1 MKWEGIVLKKFY
13 AFVLMFAFVFV
24 LAACNGEDGEGQEAS
39 GETSGGGD
47 DVEVYKIGAIY
58 SKTGPNNPLGEP
70 EWNTTEL
77 LVEEINAAGGIN
89 GVPLE
94 VILADD
100 ESTQEKAAQ
109 EMNRLIHDEEVLAVL
124 GSSGSTESLAM
135 KGIAMEEQ
143 VPLVSAAASIQV
155 VEPVEESTWVF
166 KTPQNDVHAVENIYM
181 YLEEEG
187 IEKIGILTDSN
198 AYGESGRQQLEA
210 MAGEYGIEI
219 VAKEVYN
226 MEDADMSTQLTKINS
241 SGAEALITW
250 GTNPGPATIAV
261 NMKDLGMEIPHVS
274 SHGVANQAFID
285 LAQDAAEG
293 VVIPTGRLLFPT
305 EIPEDDPHYEIIS
318 NFYEKYTNKYD
329 SEPTNFASY
338 GYDNLML
345 VIDALEA
352 GATDR
357 EAIRDHLEN
366 NITNWVGTTGTF
378 NMSPDDHNGLDTDSL
393 VMAHVKDGKW
403 QFLK

>member
-13 AFVLMFAFVFV
+13 AFVLMIAFVFV

-210 MAGEYGIEI
+210 MAEEYSIEI

-357 EAIRDHLEN
+357 EAIREHLEN
-366 NITNWVGTTGTF
+366 NITDWVGTTGTF
-378 NMSPDDHNGLDTDSL
+378 NMSPEDHNGLDTDSL
-393 VMAHVKDGKW
+393 VMAYVKDGKW

>member
-1 MKWEGIVLKKFY
+1 MRKLYTIILLLAF
-13 AFVLMFAFVFV
+13 AFVLS
-24 LAACNGEDGEGQEAS
+24 ACSGEGGGGEQ
-39 GETSGGGD
+39 ETSGSENSD

-77 LVEEINAAGGIN
+77 LVEEINANGGIN
-89 GVPLE
+89 GVPIE

-100 ESTQEKAAQ
+100 ESTQEKAVQ
-109 EMNRLIHDEEVLAVL
+109 EMNRLIHDEEVLAIL

-135 KGIAMEEQ
+135 KGIAMEQE
-143 VPLVSAAASIQV
+143 VPMVSAAASIQV

-166 KTPQNDVHAVENIYM
+166 KTPQNDVHAVEKIYM
-181 YLEEEG
+181 YLEEQG
-187 IEKIGILTDSN
+187 IKKIGILTDSN
-198 AYGESGRQQLEA
+198 AYGESGRENLEL
-210 MAGEYGIEI
+210 MAEEYGIEI
-219 VAKEVYN
+219 VSKEVYN
-226 MEDADMSTQLTKINS
+226 MEDADMTTQLTKIES
-241 SGAEALITW
+241 SGAEALVTW

-261 NMKDLGMEIPHVS
+261 NMKDLGMDIPHIS
-274 SHGVANQAFID
+274 SHGIANQAFID

-293 VVIPTGRLLFPT
+293 VVIPTGRLLFPDQ
-305 EIPEDDPHYEIIS
+305 IPEDDPHYEIIS
-318 NFYEKYTNKYD
+318 EFHEKYTEKYG

-345 VIDALEA
+345 VVDALKA

-366 NITNWVGTTGTF
+366 NIKDWVGATGTF
-378 NMSPDDHNGLDTDSL
+378 NMSPEDHNGLDTDSL

-403 QFLK
+403 EFLSE

>member
-1 MKWEGIVLKKFY
+1 
-13 AFVLMFAFVFV
+13 
-24 LAACNGEDGEGQEAS
+24 
-39 GETSGGGD
+39 
-47 DVEVYKIGAIY
+47 
-58 SKTGPNNPLGEP
+58 
-70 EWNTTEL
+70 
-77 LVEEINAAGGIN
+77 
-89 GVPLE
+89 PLE

-100 ESTQEKAAQ
+100 ESTQEKASQ

-135 KGIAMEEQ
+135 KGIAMEEG

-155 VEPVEESTWVF
+155 VEPVEESKWVF
-166 KTPQNDVHAVENIYM
+166 KTQQNDVHAVERIYV
-181 YLEEEG
+181 YLESEG

-198 AYGESGRQQLEA
+198 AYGESGREQLEA
-210 MAGEYGIEI
+210 VADEYGIEI

-226 MEDADMSTQLTKINS
+226 MEDPDMSTQLTKINS
-241 SGAEALITW
+241 SGAEALVTW

-261 NMKDLGMEIPHVS
+261 NMKDLGIDIPHIS

-293 VVIPTGRLLFPT
+293 VVIPTGRLLFPSQL
-305 EIPEDDPHYEIIS
+305 PEDDPHYDVIAE
-318 NFYEKYTNKYD
+318 FYENYMDQYD

-345 VIDALEA
+345 VVDALEA

-357 EAIRDHLEN
+357 ESIRDHLEN
-366 NITNWVGTTGTF
+366 DINDWIGTSGTF
-378 NMSPDDHNGLDTDSL
+378 NMSPEDHNGLDVDSL
-393 VMAHVKDGKW
+393 VMAHVKDGEW
-403 QFLK
+403 QFLE

>member
-210 MAGEYGIEI
+210 MAEEYSIEI

-366 NITNWVGTTGTF
+366 NISNWVGTTGTF

-403 QFLK
+403 QYLK

>member
-1 MKWEGIVLKKFY
+1 MKKFY

-210 MAGEYGIEI
+210 MAEEYSIEI

-366 NITNWVGTTGTF
+366 NISNWVGTTGTF

-403 QFLK
+403 QYLK

>member
-135 KGIAMEEQ
+135 KGIAREEQ

-155 VEPVEESTWVF
+155 VEPAEESTWVF

-198 AYGESGRQQLEA
+198 AYGESGRQQLEE
-210 MAGEYGIEI
+210 MAEEYSIEI

-366 NITNWVGTTGTF
+366 NISNWVGTTGTF

-403 QFLK
+403 QYLK

>member
-1 MKWEGIVLKKFY
+1 MKKFY
-13 AFVLMFAFVFV
+13 AFVFMIAFVFV

-39 GETSGGGD
+39 GEANGGD
-47 DVEVYKIGAIY
+47 DAEVYKIGAIY

-77 LVEEINAAGGIN
+77 IVEEINAAGGIN
-89 GVPLE
+89 GIPLE

-100 ESTQEKAAQ
+100 ESTQEKATQ

-135 KGIAMEEQ
+135 KGIAMEQE

-181 YLEEEG
+181 YLEDEG

-198 AYGESGRQQLEA
+198 AYGESGREQLEA
-210 MAGEYGIEI
+210 MAEDYGIEI

-293 VVIPTGRLLFPT
+293 VVIPTGRLLFPS
-305 EIPEDDPHYEIIS
+305 EIPEDDPHYEVIS
-318 NFYEKYTNKYD
+318 DFYEKYTDKYD

-345 VIDALEA
+345 VVDALEA

-357 EAIRDHLEN
+357 ASIRDHLEN
-366 NITNWVGTTGTF
+366 NITDWVGTSGTF
-378 NMSPDDHNGLDTDSL
+378 NMSSEDHNGLDTDSL
-393 VMAHVKDGKW
+393 VMAHVKKGKW

>member
-1 MKWEGIVLKKFY
+1 MKKFY
-13 AFVLMFAFVFV
+13 AFVLMIAFVFV

-198 AYGESGRQQLEA
+198 AYGESGRQQLEE
-210 MAGEYGIEI
+210 MAKEYSIEI

-366 NITNWVGTTGTF
+366 NISNWVGTTGTF

-403 QFLK
+403 QYLK

>member
-210 MAGEYGIEI
+210 MAGEYSIEI

-352 GATDR
+352 GASDR
-357 EAIRDHLEN
+357 DAIRDHLEN

>member
-210 MAGEYGIEI
+210 MAEEYSIEI

-366 NITNWVGTTGTF
+366 NISNWVGTTGTF
-378 NMSPDDHNGLDTDSL
+378 NMSPHDHNGLDTDSL

-403 QFLK
+403 QYLK

>member
-366 NITNWVGTTGTF
+366 NISNWVGTTGTF

-403 QFLK
+403 QYLK

>member
-1 MKWEGIVLKKFY
+1 MKKFY
-13 AFVLMFAFVFV
+13 AFVLMIAFVFV

-210 MAGEYGIEI
+210 MAEEYSIEI

-352 GATDR
+352 GASDR

-403 QFLK
+403 QYLK

>member
-1 MKWEGIVLKKFY
+1 MKKFY
-13 AFVLMFAFVFV
+13 AFFAMTVFV
-24 LAACNGEDGEGQEAS
+24 LLLAACGGEEGEQEAS
-39 GETSGGGD
+39 GESSGGD
-47 DVEVYKIGAIY
+47 DAEVYKIGAIY

-77 LVEEINAAGGIN
+77 LVEQINEAGGIN

-100 ESTQEKAAQ
+100 ESTQEKASQ

-135 KGIAMEEQ
+135 KGIAMEEG

-155 VEPVEESTWVF
+155 VEPVEESEWVF
-166 KTPQNDVHAVENIYM
+166 KTPQNDVHAVERIYV
-181 YLEEEG
+181 YLESEG

-198 AYGESGRQQLEA
+198 AYGESGREQLEA
-210 MAGEYGIEI
+210 VADEYGIEI

-226 MEDADMSTQLTKINS
+226 MEDPDMSTQLTKINS
-241 SGAEALITW
+241 SGAEALVTW

-261 NMKDLGMEIPHVS
+261 NMKDLGIDIPHIS

-293 VVIPTGRLLFPT
+293 VVIPTGRLLFPSQ
-305 EIPEDDPHYEIIS
+305 IPEDDPHYDVIAE
-318 NFYEKYTNKYD
+318 FYENYMDQYD

-345 VIDALEA
+345 VVDALEA

-357 EAIRDHLEN
+357 ESIRDHLEN
-366 NITNWVGTTGTF
+366 DINDWIGTSGTF
-378 NMSPDDHNGLDTDSL
+378 NMSPEDHNGLDVDSL
-393 VMAHVKDGKW
+393 VMAHVKDGEW
-403 QFLK
+403 QFLE

>member
-210 MAGEYGIEI
+210 MAEEYSIEI

-352 GATDR
+352 GASDR

-366 NITNWVGTTGTF
+366 NISNWVGTTGTF

-403 QFLK
+403 QYLK

>member
-210 MAGEYGIEI
+210 MAEEYSIEI

-366 NITNWVGTTGTF
+366 NISNWVGTTGTF

>member
-1 MKWEGIVLKKFY
+1 MKKFY
-13 AFVLMFAFVFV
+13 AFVLMIAFVFV

-210 MAGEYGIEI
+210 MAEEYSIEI

-366 NITNWVGTTGTF
+366 NISNWVGTTGTF
-378 NMSPDDHNGLDTDSL
+378 NMSPHDHNGLDTDSL

-403 QFLK
+403 QYLK

>member
-1 MKWEGIVLKKFY
+1 MKKFY
-13 AFVLMFAFVFV
+13 AFVLMIAFVFV

-210 MAGEYGIEI
+210 MAGEYSIEI

-366 NITNWVGTTGTF
+366 NISNWVGTTGTF

-403 QFLK
+403 QYLK

>member
-1 MKWEGIVLKKFY
+1 MKKFY
-13 AFVLMFAFVFV
+13 AFVLMIAFVFV

-210 MAGEYGIEI
+210 MAGEYSIEI